1 MDNFVSGFQD
11 AFQLIINLD
20 PEFFEIVRLSMVVS
34 LTATFLAAIV
44 AIPFGTWLGIKEFPG
59 KRILVRIIYT
69 LMSMPPVVIGLVL
82 FLLFLRNGPLGD
94 FRLNF
99 TATAMIIAQ
108 FVLVTPII
116 TGVVFNGTKDR
127 GPDIQDLART
137 MGASPSQTVWLLIRE
152 LRINILSAV
161 VTGYGRAMSEVG
173 AVMVVGGNIKG
184 HTRIMT
190 TTIAMLRNMGE
201 YSLAIATGIVLLLI
215 SFLINSLLYHW
226 QQER

>member
-1 MDNFVSGFQD
+1 MDNFISGFQD
-11 AFQLIINLD
+11 AIQLIINLD

-82 FLLFLRNGPLGD
+82 FLLFLRNGPLGE

-137 MGASPSQTVWLLIRE
+137 MGASPTQTVWLLIRE

>member
-34 LTATFLAAIV
+34 LTATFLAAII

-59 KRILVRIIYT
+59 KKILVRIIYT

-82 FLLFLRNGPLGD
+82 FLLFLRNGPLGN

-116 TGVVFNGTKDR
+116 TGVVLNGTKDR

-137 MGASPSQTVWLLIRE
+137 MGASPTQTVWLLIRE

>member
-11 AFQLIINLD
+11 AIQLIISLD

-34 LTATFLAAIV
+34 LTATFLAAII

-99 TATAMIIAQ
+99 PATAMIIAQ

-127 GPDIQDLART
+127 GPDIQALART
-137 MGASPSQTVWLLIRE
+137 MGASPTQTVWLLIKE

-215 SFLINSLLYHW
+215 SFIINSLLYHW

>member
-1 MDNFVSGFQD
+1 MENFISGFQD
-11 AFQLIINLD
+11 AFQLIITMD
-20 PEFFEIVRLSMVVS
+20 SEFFAIVRLSLVVS
-34 LTATFLAAIV
+34 LTATLLASIF
-44 AIPFGTWLGIKEFPG
+44 AIPFGVLLGIREFPG
-59 KRILVRIIYT
+59 KWLLVRIIYT
-69 LMSMPPVVIGLVL
+69 LMSMPPVVIGLVF
-82 FLLFLRNGPLGD
+82 FLLFLRSGPLGH

-99 TATAMIIAQ
+99 TPTAMIIAQ
-108 FVLVTPII
+108 FALVAPII
-116 TGVVFNGTKDR
+116 TGVVFNGTKER
-127 GPDIQDLART
+127 GPDIQDLAKT
-137 MGASPSQTVWLLIRE
+137 MGASPAQTVWLLIRE

-173 AVMVVGGNIKG
+173 AVMVVGGNIRG

-215 SFLINSLLYHW
+215 SFAINSLLYHW

>member
-1 MDNFVSGFQD
+1 MDNFISGFRD

-20 PEFFEIVRLSMVVS
+20 PEFFAIVQLSMVVS
-34 LTATFLAAIV
+34 LTATILAALI
-44 AIPFGTWLGIKEFPG
+44 AIPCGALLGIKEFPG
-59 KRILVRIIYT
+59 KRIIVRIIYT

-82 FLLFLRNGPLGD
+82 FLLFLRSGPLGHL
-94 FRLNF
+94 RLNF
-99 TATAMIIAQ
+99 TPTAMIIAQ

-116 TGVVFNGTKDR
+116 TGVVYSGTKER

-137 MGASPSQTVWLLIRE
+137 MGASPLQTIWLLVCE
-152 LRINILSAV
+152 LRISILSAV

-215 SFLINSLLYHW
+215 SFLINSLLFHW

>member
-1 MDNFVSGFQD
+1 
-11 AFQLIINLD
+11 
-20 PEFFEIVRLSMVVS
+20 
-34 LTATFLAAIV
+34 
-44 AIPFGTWLGIKEFPG
+44 
-59 KRILVRIIYT
+59 
-69 LMSMPPVVIGLVL
+69 
-82 FLLFLRNGPLGD
+82 
-94 FRLNF
+94 
-99 TATAMIIAQ
+99 MIIAQ
-108 FVLVTPII
+108 FVLVTPIS

-137 MGASPSQTVWLLIRE
+137 MGASPTQTVWLLIRE

>member
-1 MDNFVSGFQD
+1 MDNFISGFQD
-11 AFQLIINLD
+11 AIQLIINLD

-82 FLLFLRNGPLGD
+82 FLLFLRNGPLGE

-99 TATAMIIAQ
+99 TAT
-108 FVLVTPII
+108 
-116 TGVVFNGTKDR
+116 
-127 GPDIQDLART
+127 
-137 MGASPSQTVWLLIRE
+137 
-152 LRINILSAV
+152 
-161 VTGYGRAMSEVG
+161 AMSEVG